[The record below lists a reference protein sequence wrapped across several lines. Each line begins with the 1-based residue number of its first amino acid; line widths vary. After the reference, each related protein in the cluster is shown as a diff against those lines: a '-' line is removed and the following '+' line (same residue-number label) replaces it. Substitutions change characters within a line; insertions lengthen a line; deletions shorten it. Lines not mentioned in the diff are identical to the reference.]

1 MVSSVRGLLRRHG
14 HLVVFAA
21 VVLAASIRRLGGF
34 TPHSLWFDDAW
45 AALPARESFSHAL
58 SMSVSTPL
66 WTLAERW
73 WIMVGP
79 DASYWAQLPSYFFG
93 LLGTLLMY
101 PVLRRLGA
109 SAWAAALG
117 ASLFAVNPMMTTYST
132 RVKPYTLEVVLALL
146 VYLCAD
152 TARRERDRRSLRVLA
167 VLSVLAALSSFGT
180 LTTIGTVWLV
190 LLWQSRGDR
199 ATLRQ
204 RLRYATFAG
213 VAAGSVVVPYVLSK
227 PPSLSD
233 NWVRRGYMFGYD
245 SVHQFV
251 HNLVSIL
258 AGFPHSFFNIAYR
271 LKYDP
276 GHSHHYGLI
285 YVLAVATVVLVVVT
299 MVWWRREPVVD
310 RQRWWVVAAIIP
322 ASFFAAVIDAFPFG
336 DGRTDLVF
344 YPAVVVVGTV
354 LLERV
359 VQRRMTTMRGRR
371 IGAIVVVF
379 FALVLPTQQ
388 LWARPALYPTVEVR
402 SLLSYIESEWRPGD
416 VIVVPA
422 FLTYT
427 WAYDGVTPWHLEVGG
442 RDQWPQG
449 FRVVSDDSRVI
460 VPVAWTGS
468 DPQLA
473 TLAERYRRV
482 WYVGYTV
489 GVWAPYWF
497 PSTQSG
503 VPMPNFTSGA
513 LEQAGWRVSWFSH
526 YSHNT
531 YVTPMEFRP
540 STPVDPLL

>member
-1 MVSSVRGLLRRHG
+1 
-14 HLVVFAA
+14 VVVIAAA
-21 VVLAASIRRLGGF
+21 VRRVGGF
-34 TPHSLWFDDAW
+34 TSHSLWFDDAW
-45 AALPARESFSHAL
+45 AALPARESFGHAL

-79 DASYWAQLPSYFFG
+79 DATYWAQLPSYLFG

-101 PVLRRLGA
+101 PVLRRFGA
-109 SAWAAALG
+109 SAWAASLG
-117 ASLFAVNPMMTTYST
+117 ASLFAVNPMMTTYAT
-132 RVKPYTLEVVLALL
+132 RVKPYTLEVVLAL
-146 VYLCAD
+146 VIYLCAES
-152 TARRERDRRSLRVLA
+152 ALRQGDRRSLLRLA
-167 VLSVLAALSSFGT
+167 AVSVLAALSSFGT
-180 LTTIGTVWLV
+180 LTTSGAVWLV
-190 LLWQSRGDR
+190 VVWQSRGDR
-199 ATLRQ
+199 ALFRQ
-204 RLRYATFAG
+204 RLSYGAVAG
-213 VAAGSVVVPYVLSK
+213 VLAGSVVLPYVASK

-245 SVHQFV
+245 SWHQFV
-251 HNLVSIL
+251 HNFVSIL
-258 AGFPHSFFNIAYR
+258 AGFPHSFFNISYR

-285 YVLAVATVVLVVVT
+285 YVLAGLSIVILFLVIR
-299 MVWWRREPVVD
+299 WWRREPLAD
-310 RQRWWVVAAIIP
+310 RRRWWVIAGIIP

-336 DGRTDLVF
+336 DGRTDLVM
-344 YPAVVVVGTV
+344 YPAVVVIGTLV
-354 LLERV
+354 IERV
-359 VQRRMTTMRGRR
+359 IRRRLSSPRFVR
-371 IGAIVVVF
+371 IGL
-379 FALVLPTQQ
+379 ALGVILAVSLPTQQ
-388 LWARPALYPTVEVR
+388 LWTRPARYPTVEVK
-402 SLLSYIESEWRPGD
+402 SLLSYVESQWRPGD

-442 RDQWPQG
+442 RNQWPQG

-460 VPVAWTGS
+460 VPVAWTGV

-473 TLAERYRRV
+473 TLSKNYRRV

-497 PSTQSG
+497 PSAQSG